1 MDSSQQKFVDVH
13 WGLNKPYFYWIESMD
28 VETID
33 SE

>member
-13 WGLNKPYFYWIESMD
+13 WGLNKPYFYSIESVG

-33 SE
+33 SQ